1 VCLYGVADRSGL
13 SLEIVSTTA
22 AGKLFGF
29 GKSAEPRHR
38 SGAHEWPDDKWRKRP
53 LPAVRQAP
61 PLRTMLALV
70 AAVRPMA
77 SAATPA
83 TTAPAPPVATV
94 PNATSAASVS
104 LLPGSTKLSVRKT
117 GIHAQTA
124 YSSHI

>member
-1 VCLYGVADRSGL
+1 MCLYGVADRSGL

-70 AAVRPMA
+70 AAVLGA
-77 SAATPA
+77 SG
-83 TTAPAPPVATV
+83 VAG
-94 PNATSAASVS
+94 ASMSIAKWLVIIFVV
-104 LLPGSTKLSVRKT
+104 LAILTFVL
-117 GIHAQTA
+117 
-124 YSSHI
+124 